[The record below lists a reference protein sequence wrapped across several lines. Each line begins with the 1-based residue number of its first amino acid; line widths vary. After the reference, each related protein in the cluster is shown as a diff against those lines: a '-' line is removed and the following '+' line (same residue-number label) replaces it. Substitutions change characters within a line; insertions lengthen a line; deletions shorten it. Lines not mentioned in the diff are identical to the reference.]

1 VIVKNGRAPSHDGA
15 AAGQAN
21 SIDWS
26 AVHRRMESVNAAIE
40 RAVSPSVGEKNSIL
54 KQRARILSQEAR
66 NNEAGEEYIEIL
78 EFLLAQE
85 RYGIE
90 TRHIR
95 EVYPLKELTPLPST
109 PPFVLGVVNARG
121 RIVPVVDIKTIFGL
135 PDRGLTDL
143 NKLIIVRANGMELG
157 LLADTIA
164 GVRRVPLQGI
174 QPSLPTLSGIRAD
187 YLKGVTKERLVI
199 IDAEKVLLDEKLL
212 VHGDLQITE

>member
-1 VIVKNGRAPSHDGA
+1 MSLKTGRAPSHDGA
-15 AAGQAN
+15 TEGQAT

-26 AVHRRMESVNAAIE
+26 AVHRRLQSVNAAIE
-40 RAVSPSVGEKNSIL
+40 RAVTPSDDERNSIL
-54 KQRARILSQEAR
+54 KKRATILAREAR
-66 NNEAGEEYIEIL
+66 NTGAGEEYIEIV
-78 EFLLAQE
+78 EFLLAHE

-90 TRHIR
+90 TQHIR
-95 EVYPLKELTPLPST
+95 EVCPLKELTPLPST

-135 PDRGLTDL
+135 PHRGLTDL

-157 LLADTIA
+157 LLADMIV
-164 GVRRVPLQGI
+164 GVQRVPLQDI

-199 IDAEKVLLDEKLL
+199 IDAGKMLLDEKLL
-212 VHGDLQITE
+212 VHGDMEITD

>member
-1 VIVKNGRAPSHDGA
+1 MKTGRASSHDGA
-15 AAGQAN
+15 TEGQAN

-26 AVHRRMESVNAAIE
+26 AVHRRLQSANAAIE
-40 RAVSPSVGEKNSIL
+40 RAVTPSVGEKNSTL
-54 KQRARILSQEAR
+54 KERARILSLEAR
-66 NNEAGEEYIEIL
+66 SNEAGEEYIEIV

-143 NKLIIVRANGMELG
+143 NKLIIVRVNGMELG
-157 LLADTIA
+157 LLADTIV
-164 GVRRVPLQGI
+164 GVQRVPLQGI
-174 QPSLPTLSGIRAD
+174 QPSLPTLSGIRAN

-199 IDAEKVLLDEKLL
+199 IDAEKMLLDEQLL
-212 VHGDLQITE
+212 VHGDTEITE

>member
-1 VIVKNGRAPSHDGA
+1 MSLKTGRAPSHDGA
-15 AAGQAN
+15 TEGQAT

-26 AVHRRMESVNAAIE
+26 AVHRRLQSVNAAIE
-40 RAVSPSVGEKNSIL
+40 RAVTPSVDEKNSIL
-54 KQRARILSQEAR
+54 KKRATILAREAR
-66 NNEAGEEYIEIL
+66 NNEADEQYLEIV

-95 EVYPLKELTPLPST
+95 EVYPLKELTHLPST

-135 PDRGLTDL
+135 PNRGLTDL
-143 NKLIIVRANGMELG
+143 NKLIIVCANGMELG
-157 LLADTIA
+157 LLADTMV
-164 GVRRVPLQGI
+164 GVQRVPLQDI

-199 IDAEKVLLDEKLL
+199 IDAEKLLLDEKLL
-212 VHGDLQITE
+212 VHGDMEINK